1 MKIDEFNAKFDFG
14 EEIQNF
20 DDSEFC
26 ENCNQFKEDF
36 NEEDFDK
43 FNHYKDDF
51 NEQEFD
57 KRFKE
62 SYLYKIFENYYNEN
76 FKDFKNDDE
85 LTKDEIKIL
94 KKMIKE
100 YNDRSFN

>member
-36 NEEDFDK
+36 NEEDFDDQ
-43 FNHYKDDF
+43 YF
-51 NEQEFD
+51 NEQDFD

-62 SYLYKIFENYYNEN
+62 SYLYKIFENYYNKN
-76 FKDFKNDDE
+76 FKKPESDE

>member
-26 ENCNQFKEDF
+26 EYCNQFKEDF

-51 NEQEFD
+51 NEQEFN

-76 FKDFKNDDE
+76 FKEPESDE

>member
-1 MKIDEFNAKFDFG
+1 MKIDEFNAKFDFS
-14 EEIQNF
+14 EDDPDFKYSEF

-26 ENCNQFKEDF
+26 EYCNQFKEDF
-36 NEEDFDK
+36 NEED
-43 FNHYKDDF
+43 
-51 NEQEFD
+51 FD

-62 SYLYKIFENYYNEN
+62 SYLYKIFENYYNMN
-76 FKDFKNDDE
+76 FKESESDE

>member
-1 MKIDEFNAKFDFG
+1 MKIDEFNAKFDFR

-26 ENCNQFKEDF
+26 EYCNQFKEDF
-36 NEEDFDK
+36 NEQDFDDQ
-43 FNHYKDDF
+43 YF
-51 NEQEFD
+51 NEQDFD

-62 SYLYKIFENYYNEN
+62 SYLYKIFENYYNKN
-76 FKDFKNDDE
+76 FKKPESDE